1 MIQCRVHGPACR
13 TPLVPEGDD
22 GSKPMRAAGVL
33 ELDGVWSAEP
43 QRQDQ
48 VLGGFLEEE
57 ACAPW
62 EAPAENI
69 LIGGIRG

>member
-1 MIQCRVHGPACR
+1 MLEP
-13 TPLVPEGDD
+13 DD
-22 GSKPMRAAGVL
+22 I
-33 ELDGVWSAEP
+33 WSAEL

-57 ACAPW
+57 ARALW
-62 EAPAENI
+62 EAPAENV